1 MKVIGRILLF
11 VVAVTGFYAW
21 FVTKIPQ
28 SESLPPEEI
37 KLNPDTLTCAQ
48 VIEAGKKTLTGK
60 GQCLVCHTIDP
71 PDGRGPAY
79 SGIGVRAA
87 KRIPGKTASE
97 YLYQSLAEPQA
108 FVVEGFPP
116 IMPPANKP
124 PAMLNEFEMWA
135 VVNYMESL
143 GAQPGCDMEHLKTL
157 LRAAAKEEKP
167 VDLTPLTPEERGK
180 QLFLTK
186 AACGACHIVPGNPNA
201 AAVLGPDLSKISAK
215 GEEFIHKSILEPN
228 AEIAVGYP
236 PSVMPPDFATR
247 LTPAEIDDI
256 VAFLMT
262 LR

>member
-1 MKVIGRILLF
+1 MNVIGRILLF

-48 VIEAGKKTLTGK
+48 VIDAGKTTMMGK

-79 SGIGVRAA
+79 AGIGMRAA
-87 KRIPGKTASE
+87 KRIPGKSADE
-97 YLYQSLAEPQA
+97 YLYQSLADPQA

-135 VVNYMESL
+135 VVHYLESF
-143 GAQPGCDMEHLKTL
+143 GAQPGCDMEKLKTL
-157 LRAAAKEEKP
+157 LREAPKEEKP
-167 VDLTPLTPEERGK
+167 ADLTALSPEERGK

-186 AACGACHIVPGNPNA
+186 AACGACHLVPGNPNA
-201 AAVLGPDLSKISAK
+201 AAVVGPDLSKVSAK
-215 GEEFIHKSILEPN
+215 GEPFVRKSILEPN
-228 AEIAVGYP
+228 AELSPGYP

-247 LTPAEIDDI
+247 LTSEEINDI
-256 VAFLMT
+256 VAFLMS
-262 LR
+262 LK